1 MMHPMIYQNDVRIS
15 SQLTD
20 STVKLG
26 IPEAFGLFQ
35 DSFTCCL
42 GALGCDNTVCRAQH
56 NAYWVITKVRA
67 RFFRRPDWDE
77 RVCLR
82 CFPVDSVRVRT
93 HLNCEVLD
101 GQGAPLIL
109 ARQELCALPFE
120 GRRAVRL
127 SELGYPTEGF
137 PPAVYDEP
145 FRSFEFPEKLR
156 AAFVQP
162 VYSQLIDMSNHVNNI
177 MYIRMAMCLFPSQ
190 YLHTHEIE
198 DVEVH
203 YLSEAQE
210 GQTLHVELFEADA
223 WYVRI
228 RMQERALCELRLAFR
243 G

>member
-1 MMHPMIYQNDVRIS
+1 MIYQDHVRIS

-42 GALGCDNTVCRAQH
+42 GALGCDNTVCRERYG
-56 NAYWVITKVRA
+56 AYWVITRVRA
-67 RFFRRPDWDE
+67 HFIRRPDWDE
-77 RVCLR
+77 RVWLR

-101 GQGAPLIL
+101 GQGAPLVL
-109 ARQELCALPFE
+109 ARQELCALPFV

-137 PPAVYDEP
+137 PPSVYDEP
-145 FRSFEFPEKLR
+145 FRSLEFPPDAC
-156 AAFVQP
+156 AAFTQP

-177 MYIRMAMCLFPSQ
+177 MYIRMAMCLFSTQ
-190 YLHTHEIE
+190 YLHTHEVE

-203 YLSEAQE
+203 YLAEAQE
-210 GQTLHVELFEADA
+210 GQTLRVELFEAGDGC
-223 WYVRI
+223 WLVRI
-228 RMQERALCELRLAFR
+228 GTPERALCQLQLTFR